1 VQAQVFNLLQDLQK
15 EFGLTYLFI
24 AHDLAVV
31 EYVSDRVAVMYLGKI
46 VETATSQD
54 LYRSPQNPYTRALL
68 SAVPRPD
75 PKTTRARE
83 RIVLSGDVPSPM
95 NPPSGCP
102 FHPRCP
108 HRGKDKMCSGEVPR
122 LEEKAAGHYAACIK
136 EGMP

>member
-1 VQAQVFNLLQDLQK
+1 
-15 EFGLTYLFI
+15 
-24 AHDLAVV
+24 
-31 EYVSDRVAVMYLGKI
+31 M
-46 VETATSQD
+46 ETATVQD
-54 LYRSPQNPYTRALL
+54 LYRSPPHPYTRALL

-102 FHPRCP
+102 FHPRRP
-108 HRGKDKMCSGEVPR
+108 HPGKDEMCSGEVLR
-122 LEEKAAGHYAACIK
+122 LEEKAAGYYAACIK